1 MNKNRGEKMTAKT
14 KKSTGRFKEINI
26 FLVLV
31 FLIVAFG
38 ILNKRFI
45 SIENI
50 SNLLRST
57 SIIGVVAIGMT
68 FVIISGGI
76 DLSVGSV
83 LALSSVIAAKLM
95 VSGVPIYLSILIS
108 LAAGAIAGL
117 IMGIIIYEAKVPPFI
132 VTLAGLVVFRGIAM
146 LLTSAKKIIGLPEN
160 FTHFAVIKVVGIPAM
175 AIVWLIL
182 IAIGVV
188 VARLTV
194 FGRNIYAIGSNQEAA
209 RLSGINIRA
218 SIYKVYALSGLTS
231 AIAGVLMAARLAGG
245 SPSAGSGYELDAI
258 AATVLGGT
266 SLVGGIGGVFGTF
279 FGTMIIAT
287 ISNGGNIMG
296 INPFVLEIIVG
307 VLLVSAVVFDQ
318 IQKRRG
324 SQIKKDDSEK
334 RPD

>member
-1 MNKNRGEKMTAKT
+1 MNRNREKKMMAKT
-14 KKSTGRFKEINI
+14 KKSTGRFKEVNI
-26 FLVLV
+26 LLVLV
-31 FLIVAFG
+31 FLVISFT

-76 DLSVGSV
+76 DLSVGSIV
-83 LALSSVIAAKLM
+83 ALSSVIAAKLM
-95 VSGVPIYLSILIS
+95 TSGVPIYLSIIIS
-108 LAAGAIAGL
+108 LVTGAIAGL
-117 IMGIIIYEAKVPPFI
+117 IMGVIIYEAKVPPFI
-132 VTLAGLVVFRGIAM
+132 VTLAGLVVFRGTAM
-146 LLTSAKKIIGLPEN
+146 LLTSAKKIIRLPES
-160 FTHFAVIKVVGIPAM
+160 FTHFAVIKVLGLPAM
-175 AIVWLIL
+175 AIVWLLL

-188 VARLTV
+188 VARFTV

-218 SIYKVYALSGLTS
+218 SIYKVYALCGFTS
-231 AIAGVLMAARLAGG
+231 AIAGILMTARLAGG

-258 AATVLGGT
+258 AATALGGT
-266 SLVGGIGGVFGTF
+266 SLTGGIGGVFGTF

-296 INPFVLEIIVG
+296 INPFVLEIIIG
-307 VLLVSAVVFDQ
+307 ILIVLAVVFDH
-318 IQKRRG
+318 IRKRRG
-324 SQIKKDDSEK
+324 TQIKIKTKE
-334 RPD
+334 